1 MNIQKNEPETIWY
14 LEMLKPEELQPKALP
29 TETQLVKFGPALPA
43 MNRFFYLE
51 VGKFWQWTGK
61 LSWTEE
67 QWRDWVDRKE
77 HQTWMLLY
85 QGTPA
90 GYFELDTQGRD
101 VELAYFGLMPPFV
114 GKGLGGGLLSA
125 AIENAWGPETS
136 RVWVHTCSLD
146 HPNALNNYQA
156 RGFQIYRET
165 LAS

>member
-1 MNIQKNEPETIWY
+1 MNIQKNDPETIWY

-29 TETQLVKFGPALPA
+29 NETQLVKFGPALPA

-90 GYFELDTQGRD
+90 GYFELEYSGQGCGT
-101 VELAYFGLMPPFV
+101 GLFWP
-114 GKGLGGGLLSA
+114 A
-125 AIENAWGPETS
+125 AS
-136 RVWVHTCSLD
+136 FR
-146 HPNALNNYQA
+146 
-156 RGFQIYRET
+156 R
-165 LAS
+165 